1 MSKTPKNKKY
11 LELQG
16 VRVYHNK
23 KDNTIQLITT
33 DPDLTGKPFQI
44 TLSNG
49 TPTDQ
54 SLRELLLEKE
64 VLNEEEVYPQYY
76 VPTFAERDEY
86 TSISTAWNE
95 IPVGWTKFNQKLI
108 INVTH
113 TPHTLIAGGTG
124 QGKTNLLNNFFLHA
138 LEHSDKWKICAL
150 HPIYAEFSY
159 LEKYPESLYDIGNG
173 FNESVEQLYKLEKT
187 LEERQAQMTLEKVT
201 NFQDFKENTPAI
213 MVVVDETLTLLS
225 KALYAK
231 GELAE
236 ERNVLAVQ
244 AREIIHKL
252 ARLGR
257 AAGIFLVL
265 ATQRPDADIFTGE
278 LKANLDNRIAVGRMD
293 RTTSTLVLGV
303 DVATQTPNQ
312 VKGRAILRHNT
323 ELIPFQIYHAPLDRA

>member
-16 VRVYHNK
+16 IRVYHNK

-44 TLSNG
+44 TLSTG

-64 VLNEEEVYPQYY
+64 ILNEEEVYPQSH
-76 VPTFAERDEY
+76 VPIYAERDEY
-86 TSISTAWNE
+86 TSKSTAWNE
-95 IPVGWTKFNQKLI
+95 IPVGWTKFNQKLT

-113 TPHTLIAGGTG
+113 TPHTLISGATG
-124 QGKTNLLNNFFLHA
+124 QGKTNLINNFFLHA

-150 HPIYAEFSY
+150 HPTYAAFSY
-159 LEKYPESLYDIGNG
+159 LEKYPENLYGLAHNFTD
-173 FNESVEQLYKLEKT
+173 SVKQLHRLERT
-187 LEERQAQMTLEKVT
+187 LEERYHQMRIQKVN
-201 NFQDFKENTPAI
+201 NFQDLDEYTPAI

-231 GELAE
+231 GHLAE
-236 ERNVLAVQ
+236 ERNILAIQ
-244 AREIIHKL
+244 ARELIHKL

-293 RTTSTLVLGV
+293 KIASTLVLGV

-323 ELIPFQIYHAPLDRA
+323 ELIPFQIYHAPLDRV